1 LRQAA
6 RRSRPISLLVEI
18 VQSEAQLMPGMHNP
32 ITKEMTM
39 KTLRKIMVAL
49 ALAGTILTVAAPSFG
64 TAYAQSGSVSDPG
77 YGYGTLW

>member
-1 LRQAA
+1 
-6 RRSRPISLLVEI
+6 
-18 VQSEAQLMPGMHNP
+18 
-32 ITKEMTM
+32 M

-64 TAYAQSGSVSDPG
+64 TSYAAAGSASDPG